1 VIGISPNVALA
12 LLLALGFLLLAMI
25 GLSYLFLGALP
36 SSPSG
41 NPQLFPLE
49 QQTPPSSHCEIPSK
63 ANRVIYAVLTG
74 VVWFFLW
81 VLFAN
86 VMGNI
91 LGEGAS
97 LHLARAFGYATA
109 SLAGSFAAIWCGVWL
124 WKRYRHN

>member
-1 VIGISPNVALA
+1 MIGISPSVALA
-12 LLLALGFLLLAMI
+12 LLLTLGFFLLALI
-25 GLSYLFLGALP
+25 GLTYMFLGALP

-41 NPQLFPLE
+41 DPQLFPLE
-49 QQTPPSSHCEIPSK
+49 QQTPSIHSDIPSK

-81 VLFAN
+81 VLFVN
-86 VMGNI
+86 VMGNRP
-91 LGEGAS
+91 GDKAYP
-97 LHLARAFGYATA
+97 LAEAFGYATA